1 MEIAGKNIVVTGG
14 GNGIGKALCERFA
27 ADGAAHVMVVDLDL
41 DNAEKVANSI
51 GGKARHVD
59 VGDRAEVVALVK
71 DVEADAGPIDLF
83 VSNAGIAIAGG
94 PEVEV
99 DAWQR
104 IWDVNVM
111 AHIHAAHAVLPSMLE
126 RGDGYLLNTC
136 SAAGLLSQ
144 IGSAPYAVTKH
155 AAVAFAEWISITY
168 GSRGIK
174 VSALC
179 PQAVRTNMTAGMED
193 GGVAGVDGMIEPE
206 ELAEVTIAGLREE
219 TFLILPHESVR
230 TYYERKGKDI
240 DRWLAGMRRLAEQ
253 YGDDAIKV

>member
-1 MEIAGKNIVVTGG
+1 MEISGKNIIVTGG

-27 ADGAAHVMVVDLDL
+27 AEGAAHVTVVDLDL
-41 DNAEKVANSI
+41 ENAERVAASI
-51 GGKARHVD
+51 AGSARRVD
-59 VGDRAEVVALVK
+59 VSDRASVVTLVSE
-71 DVEADAGPIDLF
+71 VEADAGPIDVF
-83 VSNAGIAIAGG
+83 ASNAGIATPGG

-155 AAVAFAEWISITY
+155 AAVAFAEWLSITY
-168 GSRGIK
+168 GNRGIK

-179 PQAVRTNMTAGMED
+179 PQAVRTNMTAGLED

-206 ELAEVTIAGLREE
+206 ELAEVTMAGLREE

-240 DRWLAGMRRLAEQ
+240 DRWLAGMRRLADQ
-253 YGDDAIKV
+253 YGDQAV